1 MAKSWDDKTDYSALL
16 NEAMSSG
23 STDAAYMQSLLDA
36 RNAKLQD
43 PNYSK
48 YNNPEYTSSVQDYIN
63 NINKQNSAEGNNWAG
78 GNAGYQ
84 GQYNPSKGYDYAANL
99 RQLMDS
105 GYSDADYLESL
116 LNERTLKAL
125 DNPSLTKYANDA
137 IAQET
142 REYIKNLRKPSLDL
156 DSIMSEITSIVGSQ
170 PSHSSRWD
178 DTANLLAQAALE
190 MNYGDWTQSDQYA
203 ALADRYGRQG
213 QMSMQDVL
221 GQIASRTGGLASS
234 YATTAANQQYNEY
247 MAMLEEV
254 ARQMY
259 AGERSDALENAKLA
273 MNYSDRDYD
282 RYLDELSQWGDNR
295 SFAYKVLSD
304 AIANSQYDQE
314 WAYKLEQNELSSQRQ
329 AQADAQDRINNFIAA
344 GGSVANLD
352 PSLIEASGYSPA
364 ELTAMETYYA
374 QQAAAEAAKA
384 AGKSSGGS
392 RSSGGSSGGSGSS
405 GSSSTG
411 GDKWAGAEDWAARY
425 GLEAADNY
433 IKEHYKDLGYTSQS
447 AALAGWNNHLLEVG
461 GLDRTDTSGSGTEG
475 GTAADPEVT
484 NRHADS
490 WVTISGMGGRYTWQ
504 ELYNMVERGEVIEVY
519 NAENNTVTY
528 RKNTSYGS
536 SSSGS
541 SKSGGDGTMR

>member
-1 MAKSWDDKTDYSALL
+1 
-16 NEAMSSG
+16 
-23 STDAAYMQSLLDA
+23 
-36 RNAKLQD
+36 
-43 PNYSK
+43 
-48 YNNPEYTSSVQDYIN
+48 
-63 NINKQNSAEGNNWAG
+63 
-78 GNAGYQ
+78 
-84 GQYNPSKGYDYAANL
+84 
-99 RQLMDS
+99 
-105 GYSDADYLESL
+105 
-116 LNERTLKAL
+116 
-125 DNPSLTKYANDA
+125 
-137 IAQET
+137 
-142 REYIKNLRKPSLDL
+142 
-156 DSIMSEITSIVGSQ
+156 
-170 PSHSSRWD
+170 
-178 DTANLLAQAALE
+178 
-190 MNYGDWTQSDQYA
+190 
-203 ALADRYGRQG
+203 
-213 QMSMQDVL
+213 
-221 GQIASRTGGLASS
+221 
-234 YATTAANQQYNEY
+234 
-247 MAMLEEV
+247 
-254 ARQMY
+254 MY

-405 GSSSTG
+405 GSGSTG

-433 IKEHYKDLGYTSQS
+433 IKEHYKDLGYSSQS
-447 AALAGWNNHLLEVG
+447 AALAGWNNHLLEAG
-461 GLDRTDTSGSGTEG
+461 GLSPDLSGG
-475 GTAADPEVT
+475 GNEIPDAAADPEVT

-528 RKNTSYGS
+528 RKNTSYGN

-541 SKSGGDGTMR
+541 SKSGGGGTTR